1 MSIIEDRRETNLKKN
16 VKVVTANEAVAL
28 AVKYA
33 KVDVVGAYPISPQ
46 TSIMEYL
53 TKYQETEN
61 LDLQIVRVESEH
73 SAMAVAMGAAAV
85 GARAFTATAS
95 QGLLYMA
102 EMVYWVAGSRL
113 PVVMVITSRAMGAP
127 WVLGNEHTDMLLP
140 REWGWMVLAPE
151 HNQEV
156 FDTIIQ
162 AYKLADSTFIPVIV
176 GLDGYILSHTTMP
189 IELPNQELVDSF
201 IPKNTPK
208 PYALDTKD
216 PSTHGNAV
224 YHQLYQ
230 EMRWDIFRTIQEAED
245 LVDEI
250 NRAWAK
256 LTGRDYGGVIEEYM
270 LEDAE
275 VAVVI
280 MGASSGDAKEAAKLV
295 REKYNIK
302 AGVVRLRSIRPFPI
316 KRLHKIFNNYNIK
329 AVGVID
335 RNMSPGL
342 GGMIATEV
350 KFTLYEL
357 PKRPKI
363 QSYIGG
369 LGGRDIKLKDF
380 ENIYLELDDIANGK
394 KDVEICKWINLD
406 LEAYNK
412 FAIEV

>member
-1 MSIIEDRRETNLKKN
+1 MSIMEDKKNPNLKKN
-16 VKVVTANEAVAL
+16 IKVVTANEAVAL

-33 KVDVVGAYPISPQ
+33 KVDVVGAYPITPQ
-46 TSIMEYL
+46 TSTMEYI

-73 SAMAVAMGAAAV
+73 SAMSVAMGAAAV
-85 GARAFTATAS
+85 GARSFTATSS

-113 PVVMVITSRAMGAP
+113 PVVLVIISRAMGAP

-140 REWGWMVLAPE
+140 REWGWMVLSPE

-162 AYKLADSTFIPVIV
+162 AYKLADSTLIPVIV

-189 IELPNQELVDSF
+189 IELPDQELIDNF
-201 IPKNTPK
+201 IPKNIKK
-208 PYALDTKD
+208 PYALDTSD

-224 YHQLYQ
+224 YQQLYQ
-230 EMRWDIFRTIQEAED
+230 EMRWDIFRTIQESED

-250 NRAWAK
+250 NKAWAK

-270 LEDAE
+270 LDDAE
-275 VAVVI
+275 VAVVV
-280 MGASSGDAKEAAKLV
+280 MGASSGDAKEAAKSV

-302 AGVVRLRSIRPFPI
+302 AGVIRLRSIRPFPI

-329 AVGVID
+329 AIGVID

-342 GGMIATEV
+342 GGMIATEI

-357 PKRPKI
+357 NKRPKI

-380 ENIYLELDDIANGK
+380 EDIYLELYDIANNK
-394 KDVEICKWINLD
+394 KEIEICKWINLD
-406 LEAYNK
+406 LETYNK

>member
-1 MSIIEDRRETNLKKN
+1 MSIIEDRKETNLKKN

-53 TKYQETEN
+53 TKYQETEG

-140 REWGWMVLAPE
+140 REWGWMVLVPE

-224 YHQLYQ
+224 YQQLYQ

-302 AGVVRLRSIRPFPI
+302 AGVIRLRSIRPFPI

-380 ENIYLELDDIANGK
+380 EDIYLELYDIANGK
-394 KDVEICKWINLD
+394 KNVEICKWINLD

>member
-1 MSIIEDRRETNLKKN
+1 MSIIEDRKETSIKKN
-16 VKVVTANEAVAL
+16 IKVVTANEAVAL

-53 TKYQETEN
+53 TKYQETEK
-61 LDLQIVRVESEH
+61 LDLEIVRVESEH

-85 GARAFTATAS
+85 GSRAFTATAS

-140 REWGWMVLAPE
+140 REWGWMVLVPE

-162 AYKLADSTFIPVIV
+162 AYKLADSTFVPVIV

-189 IELPNQELVDSF
+189 IELPSQELVDAF
-201 IPKNTPK
+201 IPKNSPK

-224 YHQLYQ
+224 YQQLYQ
-230 EMRWDIFRTIQEAED
+230 EMRWDIFKTIEESQD

-250 NRAWAK
+250 NKAWAK

-270 LEDAE
+270 LDDAE

-280 MGASSGDAKEAAKLV
+280 MGASSGDAKETAKLV

-302 AGVVRLRSIRPFPI
+302 AGVIRLRSVRPFPI
-316 KRLHKIFNNYNIK
+316 KRLYKIFNNYNIK
-329 AVGVID
+329 AIGVID

-342 GGMIATEV
+342 GGDRKSV
-350 KFTLYEL
+350 
-357 PKRPKI
+357 
-363 QSYIGG
+363 
-369 LGGRDIKLKDF
+369 
-380 ENIYLELDDIANGK
+380 
-394 KDVEICKWINLD
+394 V
-406 LEAYNK
+406 
-412 FAIEV
+412 

>member
-1 MSIIEDRRETNLKKN
+1 MSIIEDRKETSIKKN
-16 VKVVTANEAVAL
+16 IKVVTANEAVAL

-53 TKYQETEN
+53 TKYQETEK
-61 LDLQIVRVESEH
+61 LDLEIVRVESEH

-85 GARAFTATAS
+85 GSRAFTATAS

-140 REWGWMVLAPE
+140 REWGWMVLVPE

-189 IELPNQELVDSF
+189 IELPSQELVDAF
-201 IPKNTPK
+201 IPKNSPK

-230 EMRWDIFRTIQEAED
+230 EMRWDIFKTIEESQD

-250 NRAWAK
+250 NKAWAK

-270 LEDAE
+270 LDDAE
-275 VAVVI
+275 VAIVI
-280 MGASSGDAKEAAKLV
+280 MGASSGDAKETAKLV

-302 AGVVRLRSIRPFPI
+302 AGVIRLRSVRPFPI
-316 KRLHKIFNNYNIK
+316 KRLYKIFNNYNIK

-342 GGMIATEV
+342 GGMIATEI
-350 KFTLYEL
+350 KFTLYDL

-369 LGGRDIKLKDF
+369 LGGRDIKIKDF
-380 ENIYLELDDIANGK
+380 ENIFLELKDIADNK
-394 KDVEICKWINLD
+394 KDVQLCKWINLD
-406 LEAYNK
+406 LESYNK
-412 FAIEV
+412 FAIEI